1 MTAPESTTS
10 NRKVRGRERELQALE
25 LRKAGFTF
33 DRIGQ
38 QLGITTQGAHQA
50 IKRALARI
58 AAKTDEAADDVRRLE
73 LERLDGML
81 PVMWTQAK
89 QGNQGAVD
97 RVLRIMERR
106 ARLLGLDAPAEVK
119 IGGRITQVTEQLVDA
134 GDACDGEAVSGAND
148 VST

>member
-1 MTAPESTTS
+1 MTQSATS
-10 NRKVRGRERELQALE
+10 SRKAIGRERELQALE

-33 DRIGQ
+33 DRIAQ
-38 QLGITTQGAHQA
+38 QLGISQPGAYKA
-50 IKRALARI
+50 VKRALSRLTAQ
-58 AAKTDEAADDVRRLE
+58 TDEAADEVRRLE